1 MSCLLSMC
9 IGKWCIPKIP
19 FFEDDEEETPSLY
32 EDVKQTASF
41 KLRMVKKE
49 RMLKAEM
56 KQREILRQK
65 QRDKLNKMQFK
76 ILT

>member
-19 FFEDDEEETPSLY
+19 FVEDETEETPSLY
-32 EDVKQTASF
+32 EDVMQTTSF
-41 KLRMVKKE
+41 KLKMLKKE
-49 RMLKAEM
+49 RKLKAEM

-65 QRDKLNKMQFK
+65 QRDKLNKMQFD
-76 ILT
+76 ILS